1 MAGKESRKS
10 PRVSKLCFTSVKRYD
25 TTGELE
31 EAQVGKTLNI
41 SDGGILLETDHPL
54 PFMAQLEIV
63 IGLDDEML
71 KLKGEVVHLL
81 KKEDGAL
88 EMGIRFLEV
97 SSKDRETLRNS
108 LIEGGLGNHDSPF
121 MEFFG

>member
-1 MAGKESRKS
+1 MSGKESRKS

-25 TTGELE
+25 ATGELE
-31 EAQVGKTLNI
+31 EAQIGKTLNI

-54 PFMAQLEIV
+54 PFLAQLEIV

-81 KKEDGAL
+81 KKEDTL

-97 SSKDRETLRNS
+97 SGKDREILRNS
-108 LIEGGLGNHDSPF
+108 LIEGGLGNHDAPF